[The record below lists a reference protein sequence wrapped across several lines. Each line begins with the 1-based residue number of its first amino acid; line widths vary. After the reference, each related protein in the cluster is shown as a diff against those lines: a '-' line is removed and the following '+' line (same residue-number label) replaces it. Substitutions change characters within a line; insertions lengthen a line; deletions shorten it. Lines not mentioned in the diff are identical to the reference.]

1 MADSRRRFAILF
13 AAAASVALAGCAL
26 HSSSKA
32 TSSETGE
39 DGSCSDG
46 SGSHCRRGFHL
57 FDHLHTEAAPEQPG
71 EPPPLTAPMSNFFP
85 VPTRPVFTPWV
96 ETPPAEEIS
105 GPLAWKRSADPHGAD
120 GLPKDAGE
128 PDGIPIARRILPPPA
143 ILPEDR
149 RPANRSP
156 SRYYD
161 SSDDKPAP
169 GPSRY

>member
-1 MADSRRRFAILF
+1 MAHSRRTFAILF
-13 AAAASVALAGCAL
+13 AAAASMALAGCAL

-39 DGSCSDG
+39 DGTCSDESCSRG
-46 SGSHCRRGFHL
+46 RHGFHL
-57 FDHLHTEAAPEQPG
+57 FDHLHADAPEQPG
-71 EPPPLTAPMSNFFP
+71 EPPPLTAPISNFFP

-105 GPLAWKRSADPHGAD
+105 GPLAWKRSADQHGAE
-120 GLPKDAGE
+120 GLPKNAGE

-149 RPANRSP
+149 RPPNRSP
-156 SRYYD
+156 SSYYD
-161 SSDDKPAP
+161 SPDDRPAQ